1 MIEYKIDSYLK
12 NIDKNA
18 IEGEIS
24 THKRVVSIV
33 SIKNTRSEI
42 MVHRNEIMRIA
53 KEIDVIETFL
63 SINDKETIERLDKL
77 SRHLAKNTPPTKPI
91 ANVIQ

>member
-24 THKRVVSIV
+24 THKRVVSFV
-33 SIKNTRSEI
+33 SIKNQRSEI
-42 MVHRNEIMRIA
+42 RVHRDEIMRIA
-53 KEIDVIETFL
+53 KEIEDIEKITEQQTYFSKRCL
-63 SINDKETIERLDKL
+63 TERRLKVSQPMRL
-77 SRHLAKNTPPTKPI
+77 EKG
-91 ANVIQ
+91 

>member
-24 THKRVVSIV
+24 THKRVVSFVVICFQKIV
-33 SIKNTRSEI
+33 SLT
-42 MVHRNEIMRIA
+42 
-53 KEIDVIETFL
+53 
-63 SINDKETIERLDKL
+63 
-77 SRHLAKNTPPTKPI
+77 
-91 ANVIQ
+91 